1 MMGDAADYLFDS
13 LFNRDDDL
21 DFEERRAGPK
31 CRRCGKQCTWMQQT
45 GKWVLG
51 DHVGSRLRLH
61 VCVKPSDDFEDLDR

>member
-1 MMGDAADYLFDS
+1 MVDLEDLFQD
-13 LFNRDDDL
+13 RE
-21 DFEERRAGPK
+21 DFYDEDEQKPGPV

-51 DHVGSRLRLH
+51 DYVGTRLRLH

>member
-1 MMGDAADYLFDS
+1 MGDMADDLFDS

-21 DFEERRAGPK
+21 DVEQRSSKQPK
-31 CRRCGKQCTWMQQT
+31 CRNCGKKCTWMQQT

-61 VCVKPSDDFEDLDR
+61 VCDHSDAFEDLT